1 MNLFEDDQILEFQD
15 TIDKWITNSVT
26 PNHPSWEKQGIM
38 PRQVWCEAGEL
49 GLLCLT
55 QEEKYGGLGLDF
67 RYSAIIYHQLMKA
80 GASATAVGF
89 AVHSDLTAN
98 YINHFGTH
106 EQKLK
111 WIPDMACGKKIGAIA
126 MTEPAVGSDLANI
139 STKAEL
145 VGDQWVLNGQKTFI
159 SNGMSADIIVVVA
172 RTEATPGK
180 PHAGISLFVVERDT
194 PGFSSG
200 NCFNKLGL
208 KAQDTC
214 ELFFENCK
222 VPKENLL
229 GKAGEGFVY
238 LMKNLGIERLGI
250 AVMCMGQALGAFE
263 TTLKY
268 TSERKAFGRQIASF
282 QNSKYKLAEMKMN
295 LDVGYAYIQKCYRE
309 FLEGKDIT
317 VSASSAKLW
326 ASEMSSKLIDDC
338 LQLHGGYGYM
348 DEYLISRLYR
358 DNRVQRIYGG
368 TSEIMKEVIAKSI
381 LSN

>member
-1 MNLFEDDQILEFQD
+1 
-15 TIDKWITNSVT
+15 
-26 PNHPSWEKQGIM
+26 
-38 PRQVWCEAGEL
+38 
-49 GLLCLT
+49 
-55 QEEKYGGLGLDF
+55 
-67 RYSAIIYHQLMKA
+67 LMKA